1 MTAMYVVI
9 AVLVLV
15 ALWAV
20 LAYNALVRS
29 RNKVDEAWSGVDVQ
43 LKRRHD
49 LVPNLVETVKGYAA
63 HERATLEAV
72 TEARGAAEAAGR
84 PARGRARR
92 GASSRPRWAPSTRS
106 RRPTRTYARRRTS
119 SASRPSWPGIEDEI
133 QASRR
138 IYNANVQAYNTRIQV
153 FPTLLI
159 AGPMSFRPASSSRS
173 RWPPSARGPAG
184 RAPDPHERR
193 QRPGRPVPR
202 QPPAAPRC
210 TSRRWA
216 SAGTFAPRAHPSDA
230 DHGARAARGGCA
242 REIRRRWPIAARPRC
257 GYLQKRRGRHL
268 VRAADQRELM
278 SQDSDSDT
286 SRPARRG

>member
-72 TEARGAAEAAGR
+72 TEARGAAEAAGD
-84 PARGRARR
+84 PHAVERAEAKLTTAL
-92 GASSRPRWAPSTRS
+92 GAINALAEAYPDLRAAENFQRLQAEL
-106 RRPTRTYARRRTS
+106 AE
-119 SASRPSWPGIEDEI
+119 IEDEI

-159 AGPMSFRPASSSRS
+159 AGPMSF
-173 RWPPSARGPAG
+173 GPREFFEIEVAAE
-184 RAPDPHERR
+184 RA
-193 QRPGRPVPR
+193 VP
-202 QPPAAPRC
+202 QVA
-210 TSRRWA
+210 
-216 SAGTFAPRAHPSDA
+216 F
-230 DHGARAARGGCA
+230 
-242 REIRRRWPIAARPRC
+242 
-257 GYLQKRRGRHL
+257 
-268 VRAADQRELM
+268 
-278 SQDSDSDT
+278 
-286 SRPARRG
+286 